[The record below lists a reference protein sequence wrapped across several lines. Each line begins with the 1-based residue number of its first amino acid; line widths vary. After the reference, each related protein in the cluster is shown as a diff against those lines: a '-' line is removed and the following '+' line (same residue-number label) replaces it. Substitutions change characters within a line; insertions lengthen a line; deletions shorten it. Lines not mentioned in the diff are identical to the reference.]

1 MAEHHAGCAV
11 DAGQAAYQTFVV
23 GKVAVAVHFNEV
35 GKDACD
41 VVQRHGALLVAADFA
56 DLPGGELAVY
66 VFGELLAFFAQLLY
80 FGRYVYG

>member
-1 MAEHHAGCAV
+1 M
-11 DAGQAAYQTFVV
+11 
-23 GKVAVAVHFNEV
+23 AVAVHFNEV